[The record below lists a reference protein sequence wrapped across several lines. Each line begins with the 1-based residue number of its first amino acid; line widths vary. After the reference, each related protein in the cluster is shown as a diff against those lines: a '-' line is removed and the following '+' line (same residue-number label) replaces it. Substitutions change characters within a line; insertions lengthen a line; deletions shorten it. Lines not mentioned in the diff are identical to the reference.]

1 MISTAIRLARV
12 GSRSE
17 LAAALLLALGYPCV
31 MLAAL
36 IPDIWFFAAA
46 AAVTYAADWYLHQRG
61 SYLINRLGK
70 VRAGLSIRF
79 LVRELML
86 VLLLARLGLAQEPL
100 FYTAVACFLIF
111 YGLQAPHGAVTTL
124 IRLRRTMPVVTRNV
138 DLNAVRIPDAP
149 PGALLRRAGEK
160 MLHLDVP
167 AMAGILIAAGTGEDT
182 VGYAGAALSLLLA
195 FAYVVALL
203 PYMRRGRLVPSA
215 AAVLKSVDTWL
226 REYQPTVVLY
236 FSGSNE
242 SAYQGNMWLET
253 MARVE
258 GRPLII
264 MRERGL
270 VAQLAETSVP
280 VLCVPAGTHLMN
292 LDLST
297 VRVCLYPA
305 NVGKNI
311 HILRVPTMKHVFI
324 GHGDSDKLASVNPYS
339 KVYDEVWTAGRAGR
353 DRYALADVGV
363 RDEDIVEVGRPQL
376 EPIKSWTGTARNP
389 IPTVLYAPTWEGW
402 DDSSGNTSLLLA
414 GENIV
419 RRLLAADDPVR
430 IIYKPHPF
438 TGIRSRTARAVD
450 ARISAMLA
458 KAAAERAT
466 EPRWT
471 AEAERTAADLSTAQ
485 AELVRIEARL
495 AELAAVGRPDGD
507 EAEESRVS
515 LADPVREAEVAQL
528 RAAWN
533 DAYWRSFGW
542 WEHRTVV
549 GTEPKLYDCFNESD
563 AMVSDISSVVSDFI
577 ASGKPYA
584 VTDSAALG
592 AEEFKRQNT
601 AVRAGVILSNGAEEL
616 DELLAAVADPAADTL
631 AGARRELKT
640 YLLGPD
646 EPTSMEQ
653 FNAAVRVLAAKAE
666 ARNAGVAQRLG
677 DQAIAVPDREADTGE
692 GAVTGE
698 LEGSAEAEVGAGSVA
713 EPDAVAVA
721 GVAPETAMEAA
732 AESAVIEGTS
742 SVR

>member
-1 MISTAIRLARV
+1 
-12 GSRSE
+12 
-17 LAAALLLALGYPCV
+17 

-36 IPDIWFFAAA
+36 IPNVWFFAAA
-46 AAVTYAADWYLHQRG
+46 TAVTYVADWYLHQRG

-79 LVRELML
+79 LLRQLM
-86 VLLLARLGLAQEPL
+86 VILLLARLDLAESPL
-100 FYTAVACFLIF
+100 FYAAVACFLLF
-111 YGLQAPHGAVTTL
+111 YGLQAPHGAMTTL

-138 DLNAVRIPDAP
+138 DLHAVRIPDAP
-149 PGALLRRAGEK
+149 PGTLMRRSAEK
-160 MLHLDVP
+160 MLHLDIP
-167 AMAGILIAAGTGEDT
+167 AVVGVLIAAGTGED
-182 VGYAGAALSLLLA
+182 VIGYAGIGLTLLLA
-195 FAYVVALL
+195 LLSLALL
-203 PYMRRGRLVPSA
+203 VPYVRRGRLAPPA
-215 AAVLKSVDTWL
+215 PAVLKAVDSWL

-253 MARVE
+253 MSRVE

-270 VAQLAETSVP
+270 VPQLAETSVP
-280 VLCVPAGTHLMN
+280 VICVPAGTHLMN

-353 DRYALADVGV
+353 DRYALADVGI

-376 EPIKSWTGTARNP
+376 EPIKSWTGTVKNP

-402 DDSSGNTSLLLA
+402 DDNPGNTSLLLA

-419 RRLLAADDPVR
+419 RRLLNAADPVR

-438 TGIRSRTARAVD
+438 TGIRSARAKAVN
-450 ARISAMLA
+450 ARIRAMLE
-458 KAAAERAT
+458 KAAAERAA
-466 EPRWT
+466 EPRW
-471 AEAERTAADLSTAQ
+471 AKEASSAVAGQSAAK
-485 AELVRIEARL
+485 AELARIEARL
-495 AELAAVGRPDGD
+495 AQLTATGRAGGD
-507 EAEESRVS
+507 DAEESRLS
-515 LADPVREAEVAQL
+515 LADPVREAETVRL
-528 RAAWN
+528 RAEWN

-542 WEHRTVV
+542 WEHRTVT
-549 GTEPKLYDCFNESD
+549 GAQPKLYDCFNESD

-601 AVRAGVILSNGAEEL
+601 AVRAAVILSNGAEEL
-616 DELLAAVADPAADTL
+616 DALLAAVADPAADAL
-631 AGARRELKT
+631 ADARRELKT

-653 FNAAVRVLAAKAE
+653 FNAAVRALAAKAE
-666 ARNAGVAQRLG
+666 ARNLAVAQRIG
-677 DQAIAVPDREADTGE
+677 EQAVAVPDAEAVTSGVGTGDPQAAVEADAT
-692 GAVTGE
+692 AD
-698 LEGSAEAEVGAGSVA
+698 
-713 EPDAVAVA
+713 PDA
-721 GVAPETAMEAA
+721 PEADPAEGEAKA
-732 AESAVIEGTS
+732 ALSEGTP

>member
-1 MISTAIRLARV
+1 
-12 GSRSE
+12 
-17 LAAALLLALGYPCV
+17 

-36 IPDIWFFAAA
+36 IPNVWFFAAA
-46 AAVTYAADWYLHQRG
+46 TAVTYVADWYLHQRG

-79 LVRELML
+79 LLRQLM
-86 VLLLARLGLAQEPL
+86 VILLLARLDLAESPL
-100 FYTAVACFLIF
+100 FYAAVACFLVF
-111 YGLQAPHGAVTTL
+111 YGLQAPHGAMATL

-138 DLNAVRIPDAP
+138 DLHAVRIPDAP
-149 PGALLRRAGEK
+149 PGALMRRSAEK
-160 MLHLDVP
+160 MLHLDIP
-167 AMAGILIAAGTGEDT
+167 AVVGVLIAAGTGENVIGY
-182 VGYAGAALSLLLA
+182 VGIALTLLLA
-195 FAYVVALL
+195 LLYLALL
-203 PYMRRGRLVPSA
+203 VPYVRRGRLAPPA
-215 AAVLKSVDTWL
+215 PAVLKAVDSWL

-253 MARVE
+253 MSRVE
-258 GRPLII
+258 GRPLIV

-270 VAQLAETSVP
+270 VPQLAETSVP
-280 VLCVPAGTHLMN
+280 VICVPAGTHLMN

-353 DRYALADVGV
+353 DRYALADVGI

-376 EPIKSWTGTARNP
+376 EPIKSWTGTVKNP

-402 DDSSGNTSLLLA
+402 DDNPGNTSLLLA

-419 RRLLAADDPVR
+419 RRLLNAADPVR

-438 TGIRSRTARAVD
+438 TGIRSAKAKAVN
-450 ARISAMLA
+450 ARIRAMLE
-458 KAAAERAT
+458 KAAAERAA
-466 EPRWT
+466 EPRW
-471 AEAERTAADLSTAQ
+471 AEEASSAAAAQ
-485 AELVRIEARL
+485 SAAKAELARIEARL
-495 AELAAVGRPDGD
+495 AQLAATGRPAGD
-507 EAEESRVS
+507 DAEESRLS
-515 LADPVREAEVAQL
+515 LADPVREAETVRL
-528 RAAWN
+528 RADWN

-542 WEHRTVV
+542 WEHRTVT
-549 GTEPKLYDCFNESD
+549 GAQPKLYDCFNESD

-601 AVRAGVILSNGAEEL
+601 AVRAAVILSNGAEEL
-616 DELLAAVADPAADTL
+616 DALLAAVADPAADTL
-631 AGARRELKT
+631 ADARRELKT

-653 FNAAVRVLAAKAE
+653 FNAAVRALAAKAE
-666 ARNAGVAQRLG
+666 ARNLAVAQRIG
-677 DQAIAVPDREADTGE
+677 EQAVAVPDAEAVTSGVGTGDPQAAVEADATADPDAPEADAAEGEAKAALSE
-692 GAVTGE
+692 GAS
-698 LEGSAEAEVGAGSVA
+698 SA
-713 EPDAVAVA
+713 
-721 GVAPETAMEAA
+721 
-732 AESAVIEGTS
+732 
-742 SVR
+742 R

>member
-1 MISTAIRLARV
+1 
-12 GSRSE
+12 
-17 LAAALLLALGYPCV
+17 

-36 IPDIWFFAAA
+36 IPHIWFFAAA
-46 AAVTYAADWYLHQRG
+46 TAVTYAADWYLHQKG
-61 SYLINRLGK
+61 SYLVNRLGK

-79 LVRELML
+79 LLRQLM
-86 VLLLARLGLAQEPL
+86 VILLLARLDLAEEPL
-100 FYTAVACFLIF
+100 FYSAVACFLLF
-111 YGLQAPHGAVTTL
+111 YGLQAPHGALTTL

-138 DLNAVRIPDAP
+138 DLHAVRIPDAP
-149 PGALLRRAGEK
+149 PGVLLRRSAEK
-160 MLHLDVP
+160 MLHLDIP
-167 AMAGILIAAGTGEDT
+167 AVAGILIAAGTGED
-182 VGYAGAALSLLLA
+182 VIGYAGIGLTLLLA
-195 FAYVVALL
+195 LLYLGALVPYV
-203 PYMRRGRLVPSA
+203 RRGRLAPPA
-215 AAVLKSVDTWL
+215 PAVLKAVDSWL

-270 VAQLAETSVP
+270 VPQLADTSVP
-280 VLCVPAGTHLMN
+280 VICVPAGTHLMN

-353 DRYALADVGV
+353 DRYALADVGIL
-363 RDEDIVEVGRPQL
+363 DQDIVEVGRPQL
-376 EPIKSWTGTARNP
+376 EPIKSWTGAAKNP

-402 DDSSGNTSLLLA
+402 DDNPGNTSLLLA

-419 RRLLAADDPVR
+419 RRLLNAADPVR

-438 TGIRSRTARAVD
+438 TGIRSGKAKAVN
-450 ARISAMLA
+450 ARIQAMLEKAATERAADPRWAKEASSAAGQSAA
-458 KAAAERAT
+458 KA
-466 EPRWT
+466 
-471 AEAERTAADLSTAQ
+471 
-485 AELVRIEARL
+485 ELARIEARL
-495 AELAAVGRPDGD
+495 AQLAATGRSGGD
-507 EAEESRVS
+507 EAEESRLS
-515 LADPVREAEVAQL
+515 LADPAREAETVRL
-528 RAAWN
+528 RAEWN

-542 WEHRTVV
+542 WEHRTVT
-549 GTEPKLYDCFNESD
+549 GAQPKLYDCFNESD

-601 AVRAGVILSNGAEEL
+601 AVRAAVILSNGAEEL
-616 DELLAAVADPAADTL
+616 DALLSAVADPAADTL
-631 AGARRELKT
+631 ADARRELKT

-653 FNAAVRVLAAKAE
+653 FNAAVRALAAKAE
-666 ARNAGVAQRLG
+666 ARNLGVAQRLG
-677 DQAIAVPDREADTGE
+677 DQAVAVPDQEAVTSGVGTGDPQAMAEAD
-692 GAVTGE
+692 A
-698 LEGSAEAEVGAGSVA
+698 AAD
-713 EPDAVAVA
+713 PDA
-721 GVAPETAMEAA
+721 PEADAA
-732 AESAVIEGTS
+732 EAESAVAEGAS

>member
-1 MISTAIRLARV
+1 
-12 GSRSE
+12 
-17 LAAALLLALGYPCV
+17 

-36 IPDIWFFAAA
+36 IPNVWFFAAA
-46 AAVTYAADWYLHQRG
+46 TAVTYAADWHLHQRG

-79 LVRELML
+79 LLRQLML
-86 VLLLARLGLAQEPL
+86 ILLLARLDLAEEPL
-100 FYTAVACFLIF
+100 FYTAVACFLLF
-111 YGLQAPHGAVTTL
+111 YGLQAPHGALTTL

-138 DLNAVRIPDAP
+138 DLHAVRIPDAP
-149 PGALLRRAGEK
+149 PGALLRRSAEK
-160 MLHLDVP
+160 MLHLDIP
-167 AMAGILIAAGTGEDT
+167 AVAGILIAAGTGADL
-182 VGYAGAALSLLLA
+182 VGYAGIGLTLLLA
-195 FAYVVALL
+195 LLYLVALV
-203 PYMRRGRLVPSA
+203 PYVRRGRLVPSA
-215 AAVLKSVDTWL
+215 PAVLKAVDSWL
-226 REYQPTVVLY
+226 RAYQPTVVLY

-270 VAQLAETSVP
+270 VPQLAESSVP
-280 VLCVPAGTHLMN
+280 VICVPAGTHLMN

-324 GHGDSDKLASVNPYS
+324 GHGDSDKLASVNPFS

-376 EPIKSWTGTARNP
+376 EPIESWTGAVRNP
-389 IPTVLYAPTWEGW
+389 VPTVLYAPTWEGW
-402 DDSSGNTSLLLA
+402 DDNPGNTSLLLA

-419 RRLLAADDPVR
+419 RRLLGADRPVR

-438 TGIRSRTARAVD
+438 TGIRSAKAKAVN
-450 ARISAMLA
+450 ARIRTMLE
-458 KAAAERAT
+458 KAAAERAA
-466 EPRWT
+466 EPRW
-471 AEAERTAADLSTAQ
+471 AKEAASSAAGRAAAQ
-485 AELVRIEARL
+485 AEMARIEARI
-495 AELAAVGRPDGD
+495 ARLAATGRSGGD

-515 LADPVREAEVAQL
+515 LADPAREAEAAQL

-542 WEHRTVV
+542 WEHRTVT
-549 GTEPKLYDCFNESD
+549 GAQPRLYDCFNESD

-584 VTDSAALG
+584 VTDSAGLG

-601 AVRAGVILSNGAEEL
+601 AVRAAVILSNGAEEV
-616 DELLAAVADPAADTL
+616 DALLAAVADPAADTL
-631 AGARRELKT
+631 AETRRELKT

-653 FNAAVRVLAAKAE
+653 FNAAVRALAAKAE
-666 ARNAGVAQRLG
+666 ARNQGVVQRLG
-677 DQAIAVPDREADTGE
+677 DQALAAPEAEAATSGAGTADPQAVAEADAAANPDVPDVPDAE
-692 GAVTGE
+692 GAVTG
-698 LEGSAEAEVGAGSVA
+698 
-713 EPDAVAVA
+713 
-721 GVAPETAMEAA
+721 
-732 AESAVIEGTS
+732 GTS
-742 SVR
+742 PVR